1 MVLKKIILLIL
12 PIILIACSQKNI
24 AFNNYNALIEQGWN
38 KAHIDKE
45 GFQQLQKISKNG
57 KRDYQDI
64 ATFFMADTDN
74 IIFEKISKCNF
85 NDINNDCLKEI
96 ASTGITIKML
106 SELAMQSN
114 KYFSM
119 AEYDVWINNI
129 LNKKRTYSYDTL
141 LKITKT
147 TFSTP

>member
-1 MVLKKIILLIL
+1 MVLKKITLLIL

-24 AFNNYNALIEQGWN
+24 AFNNYNALIEQSWN

-74 IIFEKISKCNF
+74 IIFEKIS
-85 NDINNDCLKEI
+85 LKEI